1 MPTITGTPI
10 AVPAVGDA
18 RSLAAYAGTG
28 VTRSTPAD
36 LLVSEPPS

>member
-18 RSLAAYAGTG
+18 RSRAAFAGTG
-28 VTRSTPAD
+28 VERSTPAD
-36 LLVSEPPS
+36 LVSEPPS